1 MLRIPSSRTLALAL
15 LLFGIACSPSPATG
29 PRGQAPAG
37 TSNTAPAT
45 PDRHPAGVF
54 GHENWEW
61 LERPGRE
68 QEEKPEVVIQ
78 AMNLKE
84 GDVVAEI
91 GTGSG
96 FFARRLARAVGPTGR
111 VYGNDIQ
118 PEMLEKLKELAAQEG
133 ITNIVPVLGTETDP
147 NLPKGEVDWVILVDV
162 YHEFQQPE
170 PMLAKIREALKPNG
184 RVALIEYRAEGES
197 AGHIAPAHRMSVE
210 QVLAEWE
217 PAGFTLME
225 TIETLPSQHL
235 FLFTT
240 RRGARVLP

>member
-1 MLRIPSSRTLALAL
+1 MLRIPLSRTLALTL
-15 LLFGIACSPSPATG
+15 LLFGIACSPSPAAG
-29 PRGQAPAG
+29 PRGQAPA
-37 TSNTAPAT
+37 AA
-45 PDRHPAGVF
+45 DRHPAGVF

-118 PEMLEKLKELAAQEG
+118 PEMLEKLKELAAKEG
-133 ITNIVPVLGTETDP
+133 IANIVPVLGTETDP
-147 NLPKGEVDWVILVDV
+147 NLPKGEIDWIIMVDV

-170 PMLAKIREALKPNG
+170 PMLARIREALKPNG

-197 AGHIAPAHRMSVE
+197 ASHISPPHRMSVE
-210 QVLAEWE
+210 QVLSEWE

-225 TIETLPSQHL
+225 TVETLPSQHL

-240 RRGARVLP
+240 RRGARVVP

>member
-1 MLRIPSSRTLALAL
+1 MLRIPFSRAFALSL
-15 LLFGIACSPSPATG
+15 LLAGISCSPSPAVG
-29 PRGQAPAG
+29 PQSQVPA
-37 TSNTAPAT
+37 AT
-45 PDRHPAGVF
+45 DRHPAGVF

-96 FFARRLARAVGPTGR
+96 FFARRLARAVGPTGK

-118 PEMLEKLKELAAQEG
+118 PEMLEKLKELATKEG
-133 ITNIVPVLGTETDP
+133 IANIVPVLGTETDP
-147 NLPKGEVDWVILVDV
+147 NLPKGEIDWIILVDV

-197 AGHIAPAHRMSVE
+197 ASHISPPHRMSVE
-210 QVLAEWE
+210 QVLSEWE

-225 TIETLPSQHL
+225 TVETLPSQHL

-240 RRGARVLP
+240 RRGARVIP